1 MTPNQQEYLKKIHS
15 IQENLAKTWAEY
27 WQQYST
33 PGSWQFWVTLGAF
46 ILPLVIL
53 YFLIAR
59 KKAFHLGFYGFNV
72 HVWFHYSDTA
82 GVYNGLWT
90 YPYQIN
96 TIIPV
101 SFSLDASLIP
111 VSFMLL
117 YQWTINHH
125 KNYYVYA
132 TVLCLF
138 FAFIFKPLLTGIGFF
153 QLHEWAT
160 YGYLFVFYLGVILLS
175 KWITNLFLYFEKQ
188 H

>member
-1 MTPNQQEYLKKIHS
+1 MTANQQEYLKKIHS

-53 YFLIAR
+53 YFFIDR

-160 YGYLFVFYLGVILLS
+160 YSYLFVVYLGVILLS